1 MKPLAPEGN
10 FIGIGVTANQ
20 ISGATVVRLVNT
32 SENSGTVQVLEND
45 AEYNYWGPVIGS
57 ITIPAGEVVYIQK
70 KSEEWLS
77 GDSYIKYAKV
87 AYSHMMSFASY
98 GSSGGGGGSGIV
110 TQNLVLNL
118 DAGDSSSYSGSGT
131 AWNDISG
138 QGNHATLINGPSYFT
153 NHEGYLRFDGNNDYA
168 TLPAIDLTGN
178 EITFAIWTKTL
189 SQSNVSSL
197 IFLGDSSGASG
208 GRILNVHS
216 LPFSNS
222 YYYFDKGYWDSNGVY
237 QGYDRLDGN
246 FMMNSDWN
254 GWRHWVFTANASTGS
269 MKMYRDGILYHT
281 ELPATFSRPLS
292 NANGDIRRIARSNLT
307 HTYYGEISN
316 LQIYKKEL
324 SASEVTQNFDAVK
337 SRFGL

>member
-1 MKPLAPEGN
+1 
-10 FIGIGVTANQ
+10 
-20 ISGATVVRLVNT
+20 
-32 SENSGTVQVLEND
+32 
-45 AEYNYWGPVIGS
+45 
-57 ITIPAGEVVYIQK
+57 
-70 KSEEWLS
+70 
-77 GDSYIKYAKV
+77 
-87 AYSHMMSFASY
+87 MMSFASY

-178 EITFAIWTKTL
+178 EITFAIWTKSL
-189 SQSNVSSL
+189 SQSNVTSL

>member
-1 MKPLAPEGN
+1 MKILDTEN
-10 FIGIGVTANQ
+10 SFIGLGVTASQ
-20 ISGATVVRLVNT
+20 INGATVVRLVNT
-32 SENSGTVQVLEND
+32 SENSGTVQVMED
-45 AEYNYWGPVIGS
+45 IGGPVIGS

-77 GDSYIKYAKV
+77 GDSYIYYAKV

-138 QGNHATLINGPSYFT
+138 QGNHATLINNPAYFT
-153 NHEGYLRFDGNNDYA
+153 NHDGYLRFDGSNDYA

-178 EITFAIWTKTL
+178 EITFAIWTKSL

-197 IFLGDSSGASG
+197 IFLGDSSHASG
-208 GRILNVHS
+208 GRILNIHTI
-216 LPFSNS
+216 PFSNS
-222 YYYFDKGYWDSNGVY
+222 AYYFDKGYWDSNGVY

-246 FMMNSDWN
+246 FMQSSDWN

-269 MKMYRDGILYHT
+269 MKMYNNGILYHT
-281 ELPATFSRPLS
+281 EAGTFSRPLS
-292 NANGDIRRIARSNLT
+292 NANGDIRRIARSNLNN
-307 HTYYGEISN
+307 TYYGEISN

-324 SASEVTQNFDAVK
+324 SASEVTQNFDATK